1 MGHVK
6 ALDNIKV
13 LLSLIGVAALI
24 GCGGLHYSNGGLH
37 RGAGMSSGGSLRGS
51 SMTGAAANEE
61 NTSLRG
67 HGVTGDL
74 AAKEDA
80 SARFKNVSDT
90 PSSTA
95 QEKLIA
101 LTFDDGPRPYVLFG
115 SKEHPAPGLADILDE
130 NGVKATFFVVGW
142 RLTPKTWGEPRH
154 EEDIGMTCID
164 AAEQMIRRGHELE
177 DHTYSHVEL
186 RSAERKNG
194 EQWVMHDVDR
204 GAQAI
209 KAVTGSQPRYVRP
222 PDWIITSDAR
232 RDLEREGYRVLT
244 ISSEN
249 PMALRDVNSLDY
261 LCAGKAVGCP
271 KPSLEES
278 VLKQVEQ
285 RERKGVYTH
294 ILAFHELSTTAAI
307 MPRLITDL
315 KARGYR
321 FVTLS
326 EYMKMV
332 GSKPANLNQRAAVT
346 RPAITQAKLLSAIP
360 SRKSSSGKAP
370 TP

>member
-1 MGHVK
+1 MVR
-6 ALDNIKV
+6 DN
-13 LLSLIGVAALI
+13 AP
-24 GCGGLHYSNGGLH
+24 
-37 RGAGMSSGGSLRGS
+37 
-51 SMTGAAANEE
+51 
-61 NTSLRG
+61 
-67 HGVTGDL
+67 
-74 AAKEDA
+74 A
-80 SARFKNVSDT
+80 SPQD
-90 PSSTA
+90 
-95 QEKLIA
+95 KLIA

-115 SKEHPAPGLADILDE
+115 SKEHPAPGLADILDQ

-142 RLTPKTWGEPRH
+142 RLSPKTWGEPRH
-154 EEDIGMTCID
+154 EENIGMTCID

-186 RSAERKNG
+186 RTAERKNG

-204 GAQAI
+204 GAEAI
-209 KAVTGSQPRYVRP
+209 KAVTGSEPRYVRP

-232 RDLEREGYRVLT
+232 RDLEREGYGVLT

-271 KPSLEES
+271 KPSLEEA
-278 VLKQVEQ
+278 VLRQVEQ
-285 RERKGVYTH
+285 REKKGVYTH

-326 EYMKMV
+326 EYMKLV
-332 GSKPANLNQRAAVT
+332 GSTSPEVLKQRAAAT
-346 RPAITQAKLLSAIP
+346 RPKVL
-360 SRKSSSGKAP
+360 
-370 TP
+370 